1 MLRFLRLL
9 RWRLPPPLTSA
20 HRCGPIGLPRRGQRA
35 GDLTVADQLAGIRPM
50 ASTNAPKAVQI
61 ALGVLAEEAARQSFR
76 VPRCTRVHVSCRRT
90 CRGDHVRLCAPGPLK
105 ASELTLQPR
114 GSSARRREPRM
125 DVFARRLRDVAKGSA
140 TLRAFGLIGV
150 RPRIDETLRA
160 FLFSGPSWSP
170 RGSPHEIN
178 LYCGFIIHVGRRDS
192 GYQLRSNHHGSSWN
206 DHNPAAAGPI
216 REWPSGARGH
226 AGRSNRVHA
235 KRCR

>member
-114 GSSARRREPRM
+114 APARPSRTAHGCLRPTAPRC
-125 DVFARRLRDVAKGSA
+125 AKGSA
-140 TLRAFGLIGV
+140 TFRAFGLIGV
-150 RPRIDETLRA
+150 RPRINETLIA

-170 RGSPHEIN
+170 RGFGNGGIN
-178 LYCGFIIHVGRRDS
+178 AGSADDQALTAYGLDCKRAQTR
-192 GYQLRSNHHGSSWN
+192 QLLVAQ
-206 DHNPAAAGPI
+206 AARLI
-216 REWPSGARGH
+216 ERGNE
-226 AGRSNRVHA
+226 R
-235 KRCR
+235 

>member
-76 VPRCTRVHVSCRRT
+76 VPRCTRIHVSCRRT

-114 GSSARRREPRM
+114 APARPSRTAHGCLRPTAPRCGQRQRNFTRVWSYWREAT
-125 DVFARRLRDVAKGSA
+125 DQRDVESVPLQR
-140 TLRAFGLIGV
+140 TIMVSERV
-150 RPRIDETLRA
+150 WEWRDQ
-160 FLFSGPSWSP
+160 
-170 RGSPHEIN
+170 
-178 LYCGFIIHVGRRDS
+178 RR
-192 GYQLRSNHHGSSWN
+192 
-206 DHNPAAAGPI
+206 
-216 REWPSGARGH
+216 
-226 AGRSNRVHA
+226 V
-235 KRCR
+235 C